1 MHERWLILAV
11 LTIARTDM
19 GFQFQSVAAVSQHL
33 IGQFDLSFA
42 ALGILIG
49 LYLFP
54 GVAVAIPGGML
65 AQRFGDERIICAG
78 LAAMTLGGT
87 LMGTTDSMA
96 VLTAGRILSGAGGVI
111 VNVLATKILTDWF
124 AGHEI

>member
-19 GFQFQSVAAVSQHL
+19 GFQFQSVAAASQHL
-33 IGQFDLSFA
+33 IGRFDLSFA

-54 GVAVAIPGGML
+54 GVAVAIPGRL
-65 AQRFGDERIICAG
+65 ACTTLWRINRSSYQRPLCAISRHDSQVFVMSALICIA
-78 LAAMTLGGT
+78 LGV
-87 LMGTTDSMA
+87 S
-96 VLTAGRILSGAGGVI
+96 
-111 VNVLATKILTDWF
+111 
-124 AGHEI
+124 

>member
-19 GFQFQSVAAVSQHL
+19 GFQFQSVAAASQHL
-33 IGQFDLSFA
+33 IGRFDLSFA

-54 GVAVAIPGGML
+54 GVAVAIPGGLL
-65 AQRFGDERIICAG
+65 AQRFGDKRSSYQRPLCAISRHDSQVFVMSALICIA
-78 LAAMTLGGT
+78 LGV
-87 LMGTTDSMA
+87 S
-96 VLTAGRILSGAGGVI
+96 
-111 VNVLATKILTDWF
+111 
-124 AGHEI
+124 

>member
-19 GFQFQSVAAVSQHL
+19 GFQFQSVAAASQHL
-33 IGQFDLSFA
+33 IGRFDLSFA

-54 GVAVAIPGGML
+54 GVAVAIPGGLL
-65 AQRFGDERIICAG
+65 AQRFAINEAPINVRFVPSAD
-78 LAAMTLGGT
+78 MTAR
-87 LMGTTDSMA
+87 S
-96 VLTAGRILSGAGGVI
+96 S
-111 VNVLATKILTDWF
+111 
-124 AGHEI
+124 